1 MMFANALYDDD
12 FTRLFTFAVTMPL
25 ISLVEVSLVLWY
37 SILVNVSEGMYFST
51 SALFP
56 KNGSASIT
64 RSSLASSLSH
74 NRLTILLTQVP
85 LFCPVTIGVSVDFPR
100 GPVAKISSVVE
111 FLPNI
116 LLFLIC
122 LRARLKLFGV
132 SISIASLS
140 YMSYFHFAANARSFS
155 VGL

>member
-1 MMFANALYDDD
+1 MFANALYDDD

-140 YMSYFHFAANARSFS
+140 YMSDFHFAANARSFS